1 MRYAPRRSQ
10 PEEGAGRRD
19 KLLDVNHRLFAL
31 QMVRPGL
38 MYSLFYCVLLVV
50 AVLFCFCERDWL
62 QVSISERNP
71 RRVYVFR
78 LWMELRF
85 VKGLV
90 TIIRD
95 TKYVTKIE
103 NVTFLLLAS
112 RRQTLNVLFYQLE
125 AVNNHQLYQYMLL
138 VNYFRS
144 NKLSWTSKS
153 PSRF

>member
-71 RRVYVFR
+71 RRVLCFPS
-78 LWMELRF
+78 LDGAE
-85 VKGLV
+85 
-90 TIIRD
+90 IRD
-95 TKYVTKIE
+95 RFSHDHTG
-103 NVTFLLLAS
+103 
-112 RRQTLNVLFYQLE
+112 YQI
-125 AVNNHQLYQYMLL
+125 
-138 VNYFRS
+138 RD
-144 NKLSWTSKS
+144 
-153 PSRF
+153 